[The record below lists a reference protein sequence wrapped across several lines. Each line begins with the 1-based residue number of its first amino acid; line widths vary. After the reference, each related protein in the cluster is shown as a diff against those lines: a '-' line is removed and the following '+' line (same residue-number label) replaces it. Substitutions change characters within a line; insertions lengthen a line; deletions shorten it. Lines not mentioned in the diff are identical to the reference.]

1 MASYNLILLMFPK
14 LLSYDSLSWEKFS
27 LLMQPHFIFTVFL
40 LSKYNLGFFQVKLF
54 FIIHVVIPGHMY
66 VGVYIHVKIY
76 TCIHIQVSPT
86 IGK

>member
-1 MASYNLILLMFPK
+1 MFSK
-14 LLSYDSLSWEKFS
+14 LLSYDSSSWEKFS
-27 LLMQPHFIFTVFL
+27 LLMQPHFIFTIFP

-76 TCIHIQVSPT
+76 TGFPHYQKVEHSYEAF
-86 IGK
+86 GKPKWE